1 MNLNTLWFMII
12 TFLFMGFF
20 FLEGFDYGVGILL
33 PFISKKDLERRVVI
47 NTIGPVWD
55 GNEVWMITAGAALLA
70 TFPEVYASLT
80 SGFYLAM
87 MTMIMGLII
96 RAVGF
101 EYRSKREETWWRKAW
116 DWGLF
121 AGSLIPAFTWGLM
134 ICNMMRGLALEPD
147 KYYYGGLLPLLNPFA
162 LVGGLTFV
170 GLFTLHGASFLG
182 IKLAG
187 PLKDNAKKAGQVIW
201 LPVILL
207 TAGFLVWTFLTTDLL
222 NNPGLDG
229 LPLAIISAAA
239 LAAYGYLIRTE
250 KEMLTFIS
258 GAIFILSSTV
268 MVFAGLFPR
277 LLVSTLDP
285 AYSLTIYNSA
295 ASPGTLR
302 LMSIIVAIFLPLVML
317 YQGWTYYIFRE
328 RLSAESG
335 DADLHY

>member
-1 MNLNTLWFMII
+1 MDLNTIWFLII

-33 PFISKKDLERRVVI
+33 PFLSKKDLERRVVI

-70 TFPEVYASLT
+70 SFPEVYASLT

-87 MTMIMGLII
+87 MTMIIGLII

-101 EYRSKREETWWRKAW
+101 KYRSKREEISWRKAW

-134 ICNMMRGLALEPD
+134 ISNMMGGLALEAD
-147 KYYYGGLLPLLNPFA
+147 KYYYGGLLPLLNPYA
-162 LVGGLTFV
+162 LVGGLVFV
-170 GLFTLHGASFLG
+170 GLFTLHGASYLG

-187 PLKDNAKKAGQVIW
+187 SLKDKAKAAGRAIW
-201 LPVILL
+201 LPVLLL
-207 TAGFLVWTFLTTDLL
+207 TAGFLIWTFLATDLL
-222 NNPGLDG
+222 HNPGLDG
-229 LPLAIISAAA
+229 LPLAIIAAAA
-239 LAAYGYLIRTE
+239 LGAYGFLIRTE
-250 KEMLTFIS
+250 REMLTFLC
-258 GAIFILSSTV
+258 GGIFILSSTL
-268 MVFAGLFPR
+268 MVFTGLFPR
-277 LLVSTLDP
+277 LLISTLDP

-302 LMSIIVAIFLPLVML
+302 LTSIIFAIFLPLVML
-317 YQGWTYYIFRE
+317 YQAWTYYIFRE
-328 RLSAESG
+328 RLTPESSK
-335 DADLHY
+335 ASLYY